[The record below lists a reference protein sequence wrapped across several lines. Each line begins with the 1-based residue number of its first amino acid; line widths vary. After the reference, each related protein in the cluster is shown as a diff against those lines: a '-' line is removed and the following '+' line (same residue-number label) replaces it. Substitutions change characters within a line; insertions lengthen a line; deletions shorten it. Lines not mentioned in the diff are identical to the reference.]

1 MIRYIHDEQ
10 TFDESASGSGIA
22 HGAGPVM
29 AALSMPS
36 PLART
41 GGRRR
46 QGGAFLRLMSGDQV
60 IRPTSG
66 AEPLPESA
74 EGPFLVVVPDR
85 QRASRTRRRTSQSV
99 RFRRTMLAV
108 TGLFLIGL
116 ALPLG
121 GTGGHSHTPGSAL
134 AGAGHAVEYTV
145 QPGDSLWSI
154 AVAVDPSADPRPLV
168 AKLAAQTGSSS
179 VEPGERI
186 ALP

>member
-1 MIRYIHDEQ
+1 MIRYSHDEQ
-10 TFDESASGSGIA
+10 TFDETASGSGTG
-22 HGAGPVM
+22 HGVGPVM

-36 PLART
+36 PLARA
-41 GGRRR
+41 GGRCR
-46 QGGAFLRLMSGDQV
+46 QGGASLRLMSGDQV
-60 IRPTSG
+60 IRPMSG
-66 AEPLPESA
+66 AEPLSETA

-85 QRASRTRRRTSQSV
+85 QRACRTRRRTSQAV
-99 RFRRTMLAV
+99 RLRRTMLAV

-121 GTGGHSHTPGSAL
+121 GTGDHSHTPGSAL

-154 AVAVDPSADPRPLV
+154 AVAVDPSADPRPMV
-168 AKLAAQTGSSS
+168 AKLASQTGSSG